1 MKGRVLLLDVDALD
15 ALDGDVDRGVV
26 PGDEGDVRDGQLAA
40 DEPAPGG
47 LREHAVE
54 HAEDAQDLFLVP
66 LDRAGNLLGVEADEP
81 ERLAE
86 VRAVRAMRGLV
97 SVLLVSLQGARR
109 EMRDARRT
117 LGRTPG
123 RRATG

>member
-1 MKGRVLLLDVDALD
+1 MKRDGNARMKGRVLLLDVDALD

-26 PGDEGDVRDGQLAA
+26 PGDEGDVRDGQPAA

-54 HAEDAQDLFLVP
+54 HAEDAQDLLLVP
-66 LDRAGNLLGVEADEP
+66 LDRARHLFGVEADEP

-86 VRAVRAMRGLV
+86 VRAVRTMRELA
-97 SVLLVSLQGARR
+97 SVLFVS
-109 EMRDARRT
+109 
-117 LGRTPG
+117 
-123 RRATG
+123 